1 MRPVFLCSFLISNR
15 DIQNLL
21 WQFSAYFIV
30 KLEKNVYN

>member
-1 MRPVFLCSFLISNR
+1 MLPVFVCPFLAFDR